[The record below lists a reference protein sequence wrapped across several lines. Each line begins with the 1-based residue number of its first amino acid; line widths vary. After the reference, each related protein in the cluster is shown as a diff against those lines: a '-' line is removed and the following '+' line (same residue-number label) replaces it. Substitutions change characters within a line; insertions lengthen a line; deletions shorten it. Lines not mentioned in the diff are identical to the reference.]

1 MKLVNIVNGV
11 PLRCGKS
18 WIETVQRTALN
29 KADALLNMT
38 AHNIFDRA
46 AMENYLNLNEKPVLK
61 KYCGALE
68 LIFVPA
74 EKSKII
80 SLLIR

>member
-1 MKLVNIVNGV
+1 MAEGWKRQPREPGL
-11 PLRCGKS
+11 
-18 WIETVQRTALN
+18 QRTALN
-29 KADALLNMT
+29 KADAILKMT
-38 AHNIFDRA
+38 AHKNQDRA
-46 AMENYLNLNEKPVLK
+46 AENYLNLNEKPVFK

-74 EKSKII
+74 EKSNII